1 MSRTNQTIDW
11 NADLESIDPELAW
24 SPWEP
29 SSKEPWSIDRAALLF
44 RRASFGAS
52 QDELKAAIKESP
64 TICIDRLL
72 GKKRPESS
80 IADTFEEESAILAK
94 GVLAGGDAR
103 NLASWWLHRLQ
114 HSPCPTVEKLTLF
127 WHGHFATGAEKVID
141 PELMLEQNRT
151 LRRNASGSFRTMV
164 QEISKD
170 PAMLIYLDSVTN
182 RKAHANENYARELM
196 ELFCLGE
203 GNYTEQDVQQLARC
217 FTGWEIRR
225 KQFRFNPYQHDSGKK
240 SILGVDN
247 VDSGEEAIDCVV
259 QHKATP
265 NFIVRKLF
273 KFFLCDEPE
282 PSDDFLAPL
291 AATFMDSSF
300 SVQPVVEK
308 LLSSRLML
316 SGWPVGRKIRSPI
329 DVAMACLRGL
339 QATTNLD
346 ALTKRLRPLGQS
358 LFYPPNVKGWDGGRS
373 WINSSTLIGRANL
386 VHDMVR
392 DENTRFDG
400 QSLSQWCERQRIRSS
415 EGWLAYLE
423 ATLLAKPL
431 NAEARRTLLFEADSK
446 NDRASLLIQVC
457 SLPQY
462 HLS

>member
-1 MSRTNQTIDW
+1 
-11 NADLESIDPELAW
+11 
-24 SPWEP
+24 
-29 SSKEPWSIDRAALLF
+29 
-44 RRASFGAS
+44 
-52 QDELKAAIKESP
+52 
-64 TICIDRLL
+64 LL

-94 GVLAGGDAR
+94 GVLAGGDSR

-170 PAMLIYLDSVTN
+170 PAMLIYLD
-182 RKAHANENYARELM
+182 NYARELM

-225 KQFRFNPYQHDSGKK
+225 KQFRFNPYQHDNGKK

-386 VHDMVR
+386 VHDMIR

>member
-1 MSRTNQTIDW
+1 MSRNNQTIDW
-11 NADLESIDPELAW
+11 NAELESIDPELAW
-24 SPWEP
+24 SRWEP
-29 SSKEPWSIDRAALLF
+29 STAEPWSIDRAALLY
-44 RRASFGAS
+44 RRAGFGAS
-52 QDELKAAIKESP
+52 EDELRTAMKESP
-64 TICIDRLL
+64 ATCIERLL
-72 GKKRPESS
+72 GKKQLDSS
-80 IADTFEEESAILAK
+80 IADAFEEESAILVK
-94 GVLAGGDAR
+94 GVLAGGDSR
-103 NLASWWLHRLQ
+103 NLASWWLHRLL
-114 HSPCPTVEKLTLF
+114 HSLSPAVEKMTLF

-151 LRRNASGSFRTMV
+151 LRRHALGSFRTMV

-170 PAMLIYLDSVTN
+170 PAMLIYLDSVNN

-247 VDSGEEAIDCVV
+247 IDSGEQAIDCVV
-259 QHKATP
+259 RHQATP
-265 NFIVRKLF
+265 KFIVRKLF

-291 AATFMDSSF
+291 AATFVDSAF
-300 SVQPVVEK
+300 LVQPVIEK
-308 LLSSRLML
+308 LLCSRLML
-316 SGWPVGRKIRSPI
+316 SGWAVGRKIRSPI
-329 DVAMACLRGL
+329 DIAMGCLRGL

-346 ALTKRLRPLGQS
+346 ALTKRLKPLGQS

-386 VHDMVR
+386 VHDMIQ

-415 EGWLAYLE
+415 EGWLTYLE
-423 ATLLAKPL
+423 TTLLAKPL
-431 NAEARRTLLFEADSK
+431 NAEARRKLLSDTDST
-446 NDRASLLIQVC
+446 NDRATLLIQLC
-457 SLPQY
+457 SLPQF